1 MTNLNGGE
9 LGIDALVQPEATVAP
24 LQFWLSTKNNATRLT
39 SPQKLSLQANCRTQS
54 KIAYVYEVDLK
65 VSFKPST

>member
-1 MTNLNGGE
+1 LHHCN
-9 LGIDALVQPEATVAP
+9 V
-24 LQFWLSTKNNATRLT
+24 WLSTKNNATRLT